1 MSNARQSWSWNGCDG
16 NAAIVEVYARAAR
29 VDLFINGKKV
39 GSRRVKAGRLVQF
52 CLLYTSSLPG
62 HEWTGRMAAYDYYDA
77 CVQTVF
83 FGHVFTA

>member
-29 VDLFINGKKV
+29 VDLLINGKKV

-52 CLLYTSSLPG
+52 ETKYYSGKITAVAYDCLLYTSIRCYWCFRFLQ
-62 HEWTGRMAAYDYYDA
+62 W
-77 CVQTVF
+77 
-83 FGHVFTA
+83 